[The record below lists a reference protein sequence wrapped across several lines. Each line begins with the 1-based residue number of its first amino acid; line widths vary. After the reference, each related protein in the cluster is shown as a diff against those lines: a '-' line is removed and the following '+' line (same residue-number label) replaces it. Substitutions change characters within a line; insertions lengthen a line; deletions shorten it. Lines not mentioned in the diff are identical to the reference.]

1 MICLF
6 SKIVIF
12 KLSPWLVYFQFF
24 VMSSRFHRQQDVII
38 TDKDG

>member
-1 MICLF
+1 MIRLF

-24 VMSSRFHRQQDVII
+24 VMSSFHRQQDVII